1 MRAAISRA
9 QPQGPLTIASA
20 PVVLTTLDDFCISD
34 TEQGPPFGI
43 LSCGF
48 TG

>member
-1 MRAAISRA
+1 MRVAISRA
-9 QPQGPLTIASA
+9 QLQGPLIIASA
-20 PVVLTTLDDFCISD
+20 PVDFTTLDDFCISD